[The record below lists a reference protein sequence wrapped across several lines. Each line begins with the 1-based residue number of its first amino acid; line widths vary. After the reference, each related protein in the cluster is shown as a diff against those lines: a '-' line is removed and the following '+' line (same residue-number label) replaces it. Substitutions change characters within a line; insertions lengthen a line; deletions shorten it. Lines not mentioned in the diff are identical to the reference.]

1 MLDKLF
7 VELEEKLE
15 KVDVR
20 EVHGIVMGTLMKG
33 YDFRKI
39 GEVQF
44 NDGGMPSSQVHRTG
58 FYHDDEDITIVIEST
73 QDYHSVVE
81 NNVTSYEPEHV
92 VRVEAFEGLV
102 ESSEDLEFLGHFDC
116 LGTLVKTE
124 FEN

>member
-1 MLDKLF
+1 MLEKLF

-20 EVHGIVMGTLMKG
+20 EVHSIVMGTLMKG

-73 QDYHSVVE
+73 QHWHPVVSG
-81 NNVTSYEPEHV
+81 NSTSYEPEYV

-102 ESSEDLEFLGHFDC
+102 ESSEDLEFLGSFEC
-116 LGTLVKTE
+116 LDALVKTE